1 MCVWLP
7 GAYIVF
13 QPVLKALKHK
23 RHKRCCSLKIAI
35 LFVLKATRYK
45 CSLPLI
51 YNNSILW
58 TKTAG
63 TLCLFT
69 GIDVFSVCLSLI
81 SRKFLPTLNF
91 FVLNQKK
98 KNYALETF
106 TATNKTKPYFLS
118 VYTVESQETGPLVSK
133 NVHHQSAC
141 VSLQDSPT
149 LSWHCN
155 YYKVEVTWLFQA

>member
-1 MCVWLP
+1 MTAWGLHS
-7 GAYIVF
+7 F
-13 QPVLKALKHK
+13 ST
-23 RHKRCCSLKIAI
+23 CSKSIKTQKTQTL
-35 LFVLKATRYK
+35 LLTENCHTVTRYK